1 MMPRNEIMAPAV
13 PTFACDAAVPTAA
26 RRRVSPWLLPC
37 CLALAGLA
45 LGCDDT
51 DPAWELDNDRII
63 AVRATPPQLAAGE
76 RAVLDVLVTS
86 PQGGPRV
93 MTPLV
98 AVALPDSLDQPV
110 PPQLAGA
117 VELQGIS
124 WTVTAPDAGALGAL
138 RAERKLT
145 EGQPL
150 LLRVGVRVDP
160 GNGPLDAVKTV
171 RLGQRGANPTLGAVT
186 LGGQPARDDLVLPAD
201 TDVALQ
207 VDAAE
212 GQEVFWL
219 TSIGE
224 LDDADD
230 AQATLRHDRSGDDLL
245 TGHIAVVVRDAEG
258 GVVWGIWRAS
268 IAE

>member
-1 MMPRNEIMAPAV
+1 MTRRVKEAMMPRNDLRELDEPGAR
-13 PTFACDAAVPTAA
+13 AAGG
-26 RRRVSPWLLPC
+26 S
-37 CLALAGLA
+37 LALGLCCAA
-45 LGCDDT
+45 LAALAPGCDDT
-51 DPAWELDNDRII
+51 DPAWELNNDRII
-63 AVRATPPQLAAGE
+63 AVRVTPPQLAPGE

-93 MTPLV
+93 MTPLAAV
-98 AVALPDSLDQPV
+98 AVPDSVEQPL
-110 PPQLAGA
+110 PPALAGS
-117 VELQGIS
+117 VQLQGIS

-138 RAERKLT
+138 RAERELT
-145 EGQPL
+145 ESEPL

-171 RLGQRGANPTLGAVT
+171 RLGQRGDNPALGAVT
-186 LGGQPARDDLVLPAD
+186 IDGEPARDDLVIPAD
-201 TDVALQ
+201 SDVALQ
-207 VDAAE
+207 VAAAE

-230 AQATLRHDRSGDDLL
+230 AQATLRHDRAGDHPLA
-245 TGHIAVVVRDAEG
+245 GHVAVVVRDGDG